1 MLSQSSLGYLA
12 LYYLQV
18 QGEILFVICF

>member
-1 MLSQSSLGYLA
+1 MLSNSNLGYLG
-12 LYYLQV
+12 LYYLQF